1 MKKFIF
7 IMAAVLAGAIS
18 ASAQDSFKPEAGDF
32 SLELNYT
39 PGILSGNNSS
49 AGFKL
54 PEYGVKGRLFVGDR
68 FAVKLNLGFSTNS
81 TNDKTYITNPD
92 NSVTTTEDISG
103 RTSFSIMPGIEYH
116 FGNYKRVSPYVGA
129 AVGINVGNRVSR
141 DVTGNVSS
149 KAVSPTFGF
158 AVQAAA
164 GVDVYIC
171 KGLYAGLEMGLG
183 YGLDKTGRGKTSS
196 VDNTGATTESQG
208 NSDSIT
214 SSFGFFATPS
224 IRVGWFF

>member
-54 PEYGVKGRLFVGDR
+54 PEYGLKGRLFVGDR

>member
-1 MKKFIF
+1 
-7 IMAAVLAGAIS
+7 MAAVLAGAIS

-141 DVTGNVSS
+141 DITGNVSS
-149 KAVSPTFGF
+149 KTVSPTFGF

>member
-1 MKKFIF
+1 
-7 IMAAVLAGAIS
+7 MAAVLAGAIS

-49 AGFKL
+49 AGFNL
-54 PEYGVKGRLFVGDR
+54 PEYGLKGRLFVGDR

-149 KAVSPTFGF
+149 KTVSPTFGF

>member
-49 AGFKL
+49 AGLKL

-141 DVTGNVSS
+141 DITGNVSS
-149 KAVSPTFGF
+149 KTVSPTFGF